1 MKIDIINKILNKNKL
16 KFLETKL
23 IQAERLLNDT
33 EIQIKNTKEMIEKT
47 IKESTEIIRKNNP
60 IYSDTLYV
68 LGNGPS
74 LKNINF
80 DDLKHK
86 DTFALN
92 LSYKKFEELDFYPTY
107 FGCFDANIIKCH
119 HEKFVSLMNNHRIRK
134 FFFLDEEID
143 GKQFTEEDH
152 EKFLR
157 INFEEIDFEKIDFN
171 LLDYSF
177 DKFYKLKNGAVIASI
192 IGILLGYKKIK
203 LLGCDANNIKP
214 IPQAIIEDGIIK
226 INETPKHNSNYWF
239 DNYQE
244 KDELFTLLNP
254 QMHNTNAWKILKRY
268 AKLNNVE
275 IKNLNANSQI
285 IYFKHEEF

>member
-1 MKIDIINKILNKNKL
+1 MD
-16 KFLETKL
+16 
-23 IQAERLLNDT
+23 IQAERLLKDT
-33 EIQIKNTKEMIEKT
+33 EIQIKNTKEMIEKV

-119 HEKFVSLMNNHRIRK
+119 YEKFVSLMNNHRIRK

-143 GKQFTEEDH
+143 GKKIAKSSGSSVEWMDEESYFFRLTKW
-152 EKFLR
+152 EKP
-157 INFEEIDFEKIDFN
+157 
-171 LLDYSF
+171 LLDYYENNPDF
-177 DKFYKLKNGAVIASI
+177 IMLHVWIAGQVEVIVAGE
-192 IGILLGYKKIK
+192 IG
-203 LLGCDANNIKP
+203 
-214 IPQAIIEDGIIK
+214 Q
-226 INETPKHNSNYWF
+226 
-239 DNYQE
+239 
-244 KDELFTLLNP
+244 
-254 QMHNTNAWKILKRY
+254 
-268 AKLNNVE
+268 
-275 IKNLNANSQI
+275 
-285 IYFKHEEF
+285 